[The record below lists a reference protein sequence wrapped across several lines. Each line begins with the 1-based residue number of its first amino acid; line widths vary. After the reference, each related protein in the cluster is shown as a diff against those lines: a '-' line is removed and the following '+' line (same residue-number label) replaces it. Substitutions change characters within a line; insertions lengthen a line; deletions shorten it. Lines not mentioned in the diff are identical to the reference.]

1 MRHRLSFLLA
11 VFAGACLIVLLLLL
25 SGRFDGKVG
34 YKTASLDSSRI
45 GVRLKDIRYTSTRYG
60 DLEWELEAEEA
71 LRTKERGVMELSAV
85 RMVFYEKAGKRHTLK
100 ANEALFSD
108 ASGDVEAR
116 GRVALTS
123 DDGSG
128 LRTESLAYTHQS
140 KKLSSKVRVEIFYN
154 GVEAVGIGMLAD
166 MDTGRFV
173 LLKDVRAVFRARRG

>member
-1 MRHRLSFLLA
+1 MRHRLSFLPA
-11 VFAGACLIVLLLLL
+11 AFAAGCLIVLLILL

-34 YKTASLDSSRI
+34 YKTASLDGS
-45 GVRLKDIRYTSTRYG
+45 GLQVRLKDIRYTSTRYK

-85 RMVFYEKAGKRHTLK
+85 RMVFYEKAGRIYTLK
-100 ANEALFSD
+100 AKDALWSD

-116 GRVALTS
+116 GRVVFAS

-128 LRTESLAYTHQS
+128 LRTENLVYTHQS
-140 KKLSSKVRVEIFYN
+140 KKLSSKVRVEIFYH
-154 GVEAVGIGMLAD
+154 GVEAAGTGMLAE

>member
-1 MRHRLSFLLA
+1 MA

-34 YKTASLDSSRI
+34 YKTAPLDSSRI

-85 RMVFYEKAGKRHTLK
+85 RMVFYEKAGRIHTLK

-116 GRVALTS
+116 GRVALAS

-128 LRTESLAYTHQS
+128 LRTESLLYTHQS
-140 KKLSSKVRVEIFYN
+140 KKLSSKVRVEVFYD
-154 GVEAVGIGMLAD
+154 GLEAVGMGMLAD

-173 LLKDVRAVFRARRG
+173 LLNDVRAVFRARRG